1 MHLDYFVQRDVYAD
15 DPFTPDVVEASLPAE
30 LAVLVR
36 NVGAGDANKVTIS
49 SVQPEVLVNE
59 KGLASAFD
67 LKDYA
72 LDASALNGA
81 TAHLGLNAIPLG
93 TIAPNESK
101 VAQWWLTSSV
111 EGHFIGMSATVTPV
125 NSWNT
130 PDTMLVDPDVGVH
143 KLVRSIVA
151 DDDALPDFL
160 VCDDS
165 DLYGTPNEIYTA
177 TGEVLPVYVSKVS
190 TVASVPFGAEV
201 QLTVTLTPA
210 RSGWNYASGVV
221 SGLSRYT
228 ISRIVRGDG
237 TDVPLRNAWITD
249 RTFRDA
255 ATPLLEERLHII
267 DAFTSNQAQ
276 AYTIYLAAKP
286 TEVPEV
292 VAFEGLAN
300 GSIAYAVCDAVTVRF
315 SKPIDPASFTVADVT
330 LLKQGVRVDNL
341 SAFSI
346 TQTDDTGLRFTVG
359 NLSAVCDAYGHYVL
373 TVSCAGIADLS
384 GTLGI
389 TGKSLAWTYVRE
401 DAPCVIGIDGV
412 SERPTQTLDEVTV
425 TFSAAIDPPPSTRR
439 HSRRRR
445 FV

>member
-237 TDVPLRNAWITD
+237 TDVPLRNAWIT
-249 RTFRDA
+249 
-255 ATPLLEERLHII
+255 I
-267 DAFTSNQAQ
+267 
-276 AYTIYLAAKP
+276 
-286 TEVPEV
+286 
-292 VAFEGLAN
+292 
-300 GSIAYAVCDAVTVRF
+300 VR
-315 SKPIDPASFTVADVT
+315 
-330 LLKQGVRVDNL
+330 
-341 SAFSI
+341 SAM
-346 TQTDDTGLRFTVG
+346 
-359 NLSAVCDAYGHYVL
+359 
-373 TVSCAGIADLS
+373 
-384 GTLGI
+384 
-389 TGKSLAWTYVRE
+389 
-401 DAPCVIGIDGV
+401 P
-412 SERPTQTLDEVTV
+412 
-425 TFSAAIDPPPSTRR
+425 
-439 HSRRRR
+439 RRR
-445 FV
+445 FWKSVFTSSMHLRPIRHKPTQSIWQPSRRKFRKSSRSRDWRMVRLRMLCVTR